1 MTTKDRLLFLT
12 QRGVTISEFARRVNC
27 NKNTLSQWLRG
38 QSNLSKRLEQDVREA
53 INSFLVELDSI
64 REE

>member
-1 MTTKDRLLFLT
+1 MTKEKILFKRTKSDNLFQLVLLIL
-12 QRGVTISEFARRVNC
+12 C
-27 NKNTLSQWLRG
+27 G

-64 REE
+64 KEE